1 MNHHVEAIS
10 PAVYQTD
17 VDSGGEQSQA
27 SVLTKDVEGI
37 AASQAHG
44 EVIEGLSEEEAQTQ
58 LPLPSPVTPSS
69 LMRAEHKACGHLP
82 YRSWCDQC
90 VEAFGRER
98 AHASGST
105 DTRVFP
111 LISVDYMFLSPK
123 GVVFKEDTDSRWI
136 DPPEDCIR
144 VLAGICS
151 TTKT

>member
-17 VDSGGEQSQA
+17 VDSGGEQDQA
-27 SVLTKDVEGI
+27 TVLTKDNNGI

-98 AHASGST
+98 SHASGLK
-105 DTRVFP
+105 D
-111 LISVDYMFLSPK
+111 
-123 GVVFKEDTDSRWI
+123 EDVSFD
-136 DPPEDCIR
+136 
-144 VLAGICS
+144 LG
-151 TTKT
+151 